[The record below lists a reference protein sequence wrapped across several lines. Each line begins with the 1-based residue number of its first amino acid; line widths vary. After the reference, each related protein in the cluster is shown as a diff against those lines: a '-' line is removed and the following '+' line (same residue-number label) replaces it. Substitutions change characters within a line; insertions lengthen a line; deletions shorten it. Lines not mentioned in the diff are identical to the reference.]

1 MRMNRKR
8 VAAVATGLALVIA
21 TGAIAFAY
29 WTNGGSGSGSASTG
43 TTTAITVN
51 QTSAVT
57 GLYPGGPAAP
67 LSGDFDN
74 PNDGPIFVH
83 RVSAVL
89 SSVTGGA
96 QDSSLPACTTADF
109 ALAGSPVTL
118 DTEVPSGNGV
128 GSWSGMT
135 VRLLNTAANQDNCK
149 NATVHI
155 TYTSN

>member
-1 MRMNRKR
+1 MHRKR
-8 VAAVATGLALVIA
+8 TAVVATGLALVLA
-21 TGAIAFAY
+21 TAAIAFAY
-29 WTNGGSGSGSASTG
+29 WTQSGSGSGSASTG
-43 TTTAITVN
+43 DTTAITVN

-57 GLYPGGPAAP
+57 GLYPGGPAEP

-83 RVSAVL
+83 QVAAVL
-89 SSVTGGA
+89 SSVSGGA

-109 ALAGSPVTL
+109 ALTGSPVTV
-118 DTEVPSGNGV
+118 DTEIASGNGV

-135 VRLLNTAANQDNCK
+135 IRLLDTSANQDNCK

-155 TYTSN
+155 TYSSN